1 MCLVLVSTSGVLHD
15 GDSLGICRSHSIG
28 SNDLKCDLFDVCILE
43 RDLSVASGCIDM
55 AVA

>member
-28 SNDLKCDLFDVCILE
+28 SNDLKCDLFDVCALE